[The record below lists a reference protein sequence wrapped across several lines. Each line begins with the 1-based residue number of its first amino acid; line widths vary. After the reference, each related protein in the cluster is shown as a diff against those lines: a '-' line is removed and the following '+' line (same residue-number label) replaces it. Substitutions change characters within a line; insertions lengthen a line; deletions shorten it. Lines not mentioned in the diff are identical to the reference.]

1 VGTLRFLS
9 DAWIDALDLALRK
22 APLRATG
29 SLIVEQVVHDV
40 PERGTVRYQVALD
53 DAGARIEHDARAD
66 VRITTDFAT
75 AKAIARG
82 TTNAQTALAAGR
94 LRIGG
99 RMEVLTQQAEAL
111 ASFADVA
118 AQLRSDTAFE
128 SP

>member
-9 DAWIDALDLALRK
+9 DAWIDALDRALRNT
-22 APLRATG
+22 PLRATG

-40 PERGTVRYQVALD
+40 PERGTVTYQVAFD
-53 DAGARIEHDARAD
+53 DDGARIKRDAHAD

-75 AKAIARG
+75 AQAIARG
-82 TTNAQTALAAGR
+82 STNAQTALAAGR